1 MFEVTVF
8 GSHKAINAILSKME
22 ERAQK
27 CSYPYKDLT
36 RDQLESILWQSIEKE
51 LTAHF
56 SNPQNGTLIDKAFVV
71 GAPLNDT
78 VFMCTPCLLQND
90 VPKRIF
96 TVQYSPGNSVYMVD
110 FYVLFDGQDERSLS
124 RIQSSEAGVA

>member
-1 MFEVTVF
+1 MFEITVF

-27 CSYPYKDLT
+27 CSDPYKDLT
-36 RDQLESILWQSIEKE
+36 RDQFEAMLWQSIKKE
-51 LTAHF
+51 LSAHF
-56 SNPQNGTLIDKAFVV
+56 SNPQNGTLMDKAFVV

-90 VPKRIF
+90 APKRTF
-96 TVQYSPGNSVYMVD
+96 TVQYSPGDSVYMVD
-110 FYVLFDGQDERSLS
+110 FYVFFDGQDERSLS
-124 RIQSSEAGVA
+124 RNQSPEKSVF